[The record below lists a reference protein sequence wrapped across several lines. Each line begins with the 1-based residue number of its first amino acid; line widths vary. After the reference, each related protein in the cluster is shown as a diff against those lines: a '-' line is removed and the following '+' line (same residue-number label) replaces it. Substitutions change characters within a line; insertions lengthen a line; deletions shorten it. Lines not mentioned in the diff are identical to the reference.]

1 MVGQVKVVGIL
12 MMVHGLMVV
21 LMGAGLAAMGSWM
34 MFAMPPPPPGGGG
47 GPGPELFA
55 IIYGAWG
62 GLVILCG
69 LFHAVAGFRVMSY
82 RNRVFGIIALFT
94 NIIVLLTCY
103 CAPTGIAMMVYGLIV
118 LFNSDV
124 DRAFEMVSRGATV
137 EEAIGRYTRV
147 FDDPR
152 DDYDDMS
159 SPRREWE
166 ERRRRR
172 MEDEPPDD
180 EVREP

>member
-21 LMGAGLAAMGSWM
+21 LMGAGVAAMGSWM
-34 MFAMPPPPPGGGG
+34 MFARPPPPPGGG

-55 IIYGAWG
+55 IIYGVWG
-62 GLVILCG
+62 GFIVLCG
-69 LFHAVAGFRVMSY
+69 LTQAVAGYRVMTF

-94 NIIVLLTCY
+94 NIIVLFTCY

-124 DRAFEMVSRGATV
+124 DRAFDMVSRGATA
-137 EEAIGRYTRV
+137 EEAIGTYTRV

-159 SPRREWE
+159 SPRSEWE
-166 ERRRRR
+166 DRRRRR

-180 EVREP
+180 EDRDR